1 MTTLLISKTGNF
13 TAHIYE
19 IVDSKTGKFM
29 YLVKETKFKSKSFT
43 AAFENARDYLKK
55 QRMKSVKRTRKNSS
69 IKN

>member
-13 TAHIYE
+13 TAHIYK

-29 YLVKETKFKSKSFT
+29 YLVKETKFKSTLFCS
-43 AAFENARDYLKK
+43 AFENARDYLKK
-55 QRMKSVKRTRKNSS
+55 QRMKSVKRTRKNSP

>member
-1 MTTLLISKTGNF
+1 MTTLLISKTDNF

-29 YLVKETKFKSKSFT
+29 YLVKETKFKSTLFCS
-43 AAFENARDYLKK
+43 AFENARDYLKK
-55 QRMKSVKRTRKNSS
+55 QRMKSVKRTRKNSP

>member
-1 MTTLLISKTGNF
+1 MTTLLISKSGDF
-13 TAHIYE
+13 KAHIYE

-29 YLVKETKFKSKSFT
+29 FQVEETKFKSVMFCS
-43 AAFENARDYLKK
+43 AFENARDYLKK